1 MSMLHSRAGDDAAT
15 AAKLHRAALDATFT
29 GFFHEHYLTVER
41 FLRRLE
47 ADGGMVQ
54 DVSQE
59 AFMALREK
67 WEDVQSYQ
75 NPLAWTLAVARNI
88 LRDHQKKRGQRRV
101 LFFDDISMP
110 EVPAPTDPQ
119 EADERLADWIQ
130 LLPTRMGEV
139 ISMSLA
145 GLPDRTIGL
154 TLGISHNTVRDSK
167 CQARKKLQQLAE
179 ADGFITPAG
188 RRRR

>member
-1 MSMLHSRAGDDAAT
+1 VSLRHSRAGDDAGT
-15 AAKLHRAALDATFT
+15 AERLRKAALDATFT
-29 GFFHEHYLTVER
+29 GFFHAHHPTVEQ

-47 ADGGMVQ
+47 ADGGMVE

-59 AFMALREK
+59 AFMAVRDK
-67 WEDVQSYQ
+67 WEDVQGYLS
-75 NPLAWTLAVARNI
+75 PLAWTLAVARNI
-88 LRDHQKKRGQRRV
+88 LRDHQAKRGRKRV
-101 LFFDDISMP
+101 LFFEDVSMP
-110 EVPAPTDPQ
+110 EIPAPATPE
-119 EADERLADWIQ
+119 EADDRLAGWIQ

-139 ISMSLA
+139 ISLSLA

-154 TLGISHNTVRDSK
+154 TLGISHNTVRESK
-167 CQARKKLQQLAE
+167 GRAREKLRQLAE

>member
-1 MSMLHSRAGDDAAT
+1 MSMLHSAASDDAGT
-15 AAKLHRAALDATFT
+15 AARLRKAALDSTFT
-29 GFFHEHYLTVER
+29 SFIQTHHLTVER

-47 ADGGMVQ
+47 ADGGMVE

-59 AFMALREK
+59 ALLAVRAK
-67 WEDVQSYQ
+67 WEDVQGYKD
-75 NPLAWTLAVARNI
+75 PLAWTLAVARNI
-88 LRDHQKKRGQRRV
+88 LRNQQRERGQRRV

-110 EVPAPTDPQ
+110 EIPNPSDP
-119 EADERLADWIQ
+119 EDADDRLAGWIQ
-130 LLPTRMGEV
+130 LLPPRMGEV

-145 GLPDRTIGL
+145 GLPDRTIAL

-167 CQARKKLQQLAE
+167 SEARKKLRQLAE

-188 RRRR
+188 RRRK

>member
-1 MSMLHSRAGDDAAT
+1 MLRSGASDDAAT
-15 AAKLHRAALDATFT
+15 AARLRNAALDATFT
-29 GFFHEHYLTVER
+29 GFFHEHHLTVER
-41 FLRRLE
+41 FLHRLE

-54 DVSQE
+54 DVGQE
-59 AFMALREK
+59 AFMALRAK
-67 WEDVQSYQ
+67 WEDVQGYQ
-75 NPLAWTLAVARNI
+75 DPLAWTLAVARNI

-110 EVPAPTDPQ
+110 EIPNPTDAE
-119 EADERLADWIQ
+119 EADERLAGWIQ
-130 LLPTRMGEV
+130 LLPARMGEV

-145 GLPDRTIGL
+145 GLPDRTIAL

-167 CQARKKLQQLAE
+167 SEARKKLRQLAE

-188 RRRR
+188 RRRK

>member
-1 MSMLHSRAGDDAAT
+1 MLHSRDDAAT
-15 AAKLHRAALDATFT
+15 AAKLRRAALDASFT
-29 GFFHEHYLTVER
+29 GFVHRYHLEVER

-47 ADGGMVQ
+47 SDGGMVE

-59 AFMALREK
+59 TLMAVRGK
-67 WEDVQSYQ
+67 WEDVQDYE

-88 LRDHQKKRGQRRV
+88 LRDHQKRRGRQRV
-101 LFFDDISMP
+101 LFFDDVSMP
-110 EVPAPTDPQ
+110 EIPAPIDPR
-119 EADERLADWIQ
+119 EADDLLAGWIQ

-139 ISMSLA
+139 MSMSMA
-145 GLPDRTIGL
+145 GLADRAIAL
-154 TLGISHNTVRDSK
+154 ALGISHNTVRESK
-167 CQARKKLQQLAE
+167 SEARKKLQQLAE

>member
-1 MSMLHSRAGDDAAT
+1 MLHSRAADDAAT
-15 AAKLHRAALDATFT
+15 AAKLRRAALDATFT
-29 GFFHEHYLTVER
+29 GFFHEHHLTVER

-47 ADGGMVQ
+47 ADGGMVE

-59 AFMALREK
+59 AFMALRDK
-67 WEDVQSYQ
+67 WEDVQGYQ
-75 NPLAWTLAVARNI
+75 NPLAWALAVARNI
-88 LRDHQKKRGQRRV
+88 LRDHQKKRGRRRV
-101 LFFDDISMP
+101 LFFDDVSMP
-110 EVPAPTDPQ
+110 EIPAPTDPQ
-119 EADERLADWIQ
+119 EADDRLAGWIQ

-154 TLGISHNTVRDSK
+154 ALGISHNTVRDSK
-167 CQARKKLQQLAE
+167 SEARKKLQQLAE

-188 RRRR
+188 RRRG

>member
-1 MSMLHSRAGDDAAT
+1 MRLLHSLASDDAAT
-15 AAKLHRAALDATFT
+15 VAKLRSAALDATFT
-29 GFFHEHYLTVER
+29 GFVHEHHLTVER

-47 ADGGMVQ
+47 ADGGMVE

-59 AFMALREK
+59 AFLALRAK
-67 WEDVQSYQ
+67 WEDAQGYKD
-75 NPLAWTLAVARNI
+75 PLAWTLAIARNI
-88 LRDHQKKRGQRRV
+88 LRDHQRKRGRQRV
-101 LFFDDISMP
+101 LFFEDLSMP
-110 EVPAPTDPQ
+110 EIPAPADPQ
-119 EADERLADWIQ
+119 EADELLAGWIQ

-154 TLGISHNTVRDSK
+154 ALGISHNTVRESK
-167 CQARKKLQQLAE
+167 SDARKKLQQLAE

-188 RRRR
+188 RRRI

>member
-1 MSMLHSRAGDDAAT
+1 MLHSPAGDDAAT
-15 AAKLHRAALDATFT
+15 AAKLRKAALDATFT
-29 GFFHEHYLTVER
+29 GFVHKHHLTVER

-47 ADGGMVQ
+47 ADGGMVE

-59 AFMALREK
+59 TFIALRDK
-67 WEDVQSYQ
+67 WEHAQDYRD
-75 NPLAWTLAVARNI
+75 PLAWTLAIARNI
-88 LRDHQKKRGQRRV
+88 LRDHQKKRGRRRV
-101 LFFDDISMP
+101 LFFDDLSMP
-110 EVPAPTDPQ
+110 EIPAPTDPQ
-119 EADERLADWIQ
+119 EADDLLAGWIQ

-139 ISMSLA
+139 ISLSLA

-167 CQARKKLQQLAE
+167 KEARKKLQQLAE